1 MMLNPTQTIPL
12 TQWQDG
18 SIRVKGSRL
27 PIDGIIYAYRQGEIP
42 EAIFESYPS
51 DAYTVA
57 DIYAIIAYY
66 LSNKEKFDKY
76 LSKREKEA
84 ERIRKEIESRP
95 GYQEEREEWRK
106 KILERWEE
114 RQK

>member
-1 MMLNPTQTIPL
+1 MTLNALQIPL

-27 PIDGIIYAYRQGEIP
+27 AIDGIIYAYRQGEIP

-51 DAYTVA
+51 ESYTVA

-76 LSKREKEA
+76 LAKREKEA
-84 ERIRKEIESRP
+84 LEI
-95 GYQEEREEWRK
+95 RK
-106 KILERWEE
+106 KIESKPGYKEVSGKLREKILA
-114 RQK
+114 RQKELRK